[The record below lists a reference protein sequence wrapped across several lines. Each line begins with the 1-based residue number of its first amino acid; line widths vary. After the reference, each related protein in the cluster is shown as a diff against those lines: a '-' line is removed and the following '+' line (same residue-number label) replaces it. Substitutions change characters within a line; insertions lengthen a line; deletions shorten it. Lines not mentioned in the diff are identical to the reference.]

1 MDSNHRTH
9 MRTDLQSAAFSH
21 SAICPNI
28 ICTFSMLPYYTI
40 RFSLCQYFFHIFSQ
54 KLINILQLS
63 WWFFKYAHR
72 ASLPATSK
80 DVPFLTDSCFFYL
93 LPLKWVYIF
102 YCQLITQSVFFQLI
116 CYVFFYLFCIFSY
129 CINIIS
135 STPKFSISIFIFHI
149 SPLAIYHYATFSF

>member
-1 MDSNHRTH
+1 MQNYSNWPIKETNNKIKALKRT
-9 MRTDLQSAAFSH
+9 
-21 SAICPNI
+21 
-28 ICTFSMLPYYTI
+28 TFGMHNLKNFKA
-40 RFSLCQYFFHIFSQ
+40 R
-54 KLINILQLS
+54 INIHQLS
-63 WWFFKYAHR
+63 WWFFKYAHS

-93 LPLKWVYIF
+93 LTLKWVYIF

-149 SPLAIYHYATFSF
+149 SPLAIYYYATFSF